1 MLVQIAHRG
10 CGVFILG
17 DIQHPTGHSPKQ
29 PVAGNSALSR
39 EGWLR
44 QSRVVL
50 SNLGAYGKHL
60 GAYFQC
66 WCLWED
72 KMCVEKSHS

>member
-1 MLVQIAHRG
+1 MVVQIAHRG
-10 CGVFILG
+10 CGVFTLG

-44 QSRVVL
+44 QSGG
-50 SNLGAYGKHL
+50 NP
-60 GAYFQC
+60 FQP

-72 KMCVEKSHS
+72 KMCV